1 MEKKTLIEKLLSLP
15 EEVTEVVIADSD
27 SEGSQVMHITDVDTI
42 DGETTDGKQTE
53 IGIIFI
59 KR

>member
-1 MEKKTLIEKLLSLP
+1 MEKKTLIEKLLALP
-15 EEVTEVVIADSD
+15 KEVTQVVIADSD
-27 SEGSQVMHITDVDTI
+27 LEDSQVMQIVDVETI
-42 DGETTDGKQTE
+42 DGETKDGKQTE